1 MEDAGLNLVR
11 GGDGCGIALTCLVMS
26 FVFVLCLLYFAF
38 VLVFQSLYVCSVFY
52 LQHGGRE
59 TGEADGGRDARS
71 SQVGCIRCLRVV

>member
-38 VLVFQSLYVCSVFY
+38 VSPKVGMAGLSR
-52 LQHGGRE
+52 RE
-59 TGEADGGRDARS
+59 REGEDVWWPPGN
-71 SQVGCIRCLRVV
+71 LR